1 MPEITPQQIEAARKG
16 LADALQERDALL
28 QQRAASQAVAASA
41 ARRLSPD
48 DGRLRELNQA
58 AEQADRSWRESH
70 DAVTSR
76 QSALQNMVEQ
86 FVGQAGDGDFRALST
101 QHPIALF
108 PVRIETRFQMV
119 TDNPRLQIRVYPDEI
134 LADSH
139 EPSLTQQEIDAGH
152 AYWTASWPNGETL
165 EAWQSLLSTC
175 SALCLLVTAS

>member
-16 LADALQERDALL
+16 LADALQQRDALL

-76 QSALQNMVEQ
+76 QSALQGLIAQ
-86 FVGQAGDGDFRALST
+86 FVGQAGDGDLYRSEN
-101 QHPIALF
+101 I
-108 PVRIETRFQMV
+108 IYY
-119 TDNPRLQIRVYPDEI
+119 PR
-134 LADSH
+134 
-139 EPSLTQQEIDAGH
+139 
-152 AYWTASWPNGETL
+152 
-165 EAWQSLLSTC
+165 
-175 SALCLLVTAS
+175 